1 MVLGLT
7 DKVTDIAL
15 AVIVGDACTIL
26 SVFFSDV
33 QTVDAPTSLRHFEC
47 RLQHKWSS
55 EIVAISIIL
64 TINSL
69 YINGFI
75 LLIVAIRFIWYG

>member
-26 SVFFSDV
+26 NVFADV

-55 EIVAISIIL
+55 EIVDISIIL

-69 YINGFI
+69 
-75 LLIVAIRFIWYG
+75 